1 MNITTTFQS
10 PTAKSS
16 RRPLHSFGMT
26 MIFLVTCVYPDVVI
40 AAKTPDKLPTVE
52 APLVLGEVDGDTF
65 DQMTVVNIRFN
76 GKVNWKETPK
86 VEDHGMFLQISLPDT
101 MVTEPGKFI
110 DGPAPHFPKIA
121 IIQATSKDAAVRIF
135 TIKPASLVRESSKTE
150 ILGDRL
156 IMTLDH
162 KTLQTLLAKGPGTAE
177 PSFVGPV
184 QPAAKSTVSADE
196 VIAQTTVRNDLTAPS
211 LVLKKEPATSL
222 TGNGSQ
228 LDLRGK
234 MTKIAAF
241 SGIMFMLLIATW
253 MAKPYLRKRRRK
265 KASDGGFEP
274 QSLSFET
281 LATMPLSPRQK
292 LMVVQIGN
300 ERVLLGVSQDSISFL
315 TNLNQ
320 GHQQAFAT
328 AAPQIPSNSPAAR
341 VLSNIA
347 AKNFS
352 DTFNDES
359 TVNMHPRPVLKNIE
373 GNDPESLRTPVARPT
388 PSLKRPQVKTKSIPP
403 ARDPEVETAEK
414 PARNERP
421 GSRLNI
427 RIDDNGATKV
437 AAKSN
442 RSAGRPTKEAE
453 PKKQAID
460 DITSII
466 REKLNTLR
474 TI

>member
-1 MNITTTFQS
+1 MKKIFNQNIA
-10 PTAKSS
+10 TAIIW
-16 RRPLHSFGMT
+16 LAAFGQAEASFG
-26 MIFLVTCVYPDVVI
+26 
-40 AAKTPDKLPTVE
+40 AKGPEKLPAAE

-65 DQMTVVNIRFN
+65 DQMTVINIRFN
-76 GKVNWKETPK
+76 GKVSWKETPK

-121 IIQATSKDAAVRIF
+121 VIQATSKDAAVRIF

-162 KTLQTLLAKGPGTAE
+162 NTLQSLLAKGPASPE
-177 PSFVGPV
+177 PAFVGPAK
-184 QPAAKSTVSADE
+184 PAAKNVMSAE
-196 VIAQTTVRNDLTAPS
+196 QVIAETTVRTDLAAPS
-211 LVLKKEPATSL
+211 LVLKKEPKTSL

-234 MTKIAAF
+234 LTKVAAF
-241 SGIMFMLLIATW
+241 SGVMFMLLIATW
-253 MAKPYLRKRRRK
+253 IAKPYLRKRRRK
-265 KASDGGFEP
+265 KTTDGAEP
-274 QSLSFET
+274 QSLNFET

-300 ERVLLGVSQDSISFL
+300 ERVLLGVSADSISFL

-320 GHQQAFAT
+320 NAQPAFAMP
-328 AAPQIPSNSPAAR
+328 APQISSAAK

-347 AKNFS
+347 SRNFS
-352 DTFNDES
+352 DTLNDDS
-359 TVNMHPRPVLKNIE
+359 TVEMRPRPVLKNIE
-373 GNDPESLRTPVARPT
+373 GNDPGSLAAHASAISEEPAARTTVTKPARHTPVSDTQPSAPRP
-388 PSLKRPQVKTKSIPP
+388 
-403 ARDPEVETAEK
+403 D
-414 PARNERP
+414 RNERP

-437 AAKSN
+437 TAKPAKP
-442 RSAGRPTKEAE
+442 AGRPPKEPE
-453 PKKQAID
+453 QKKQAID
-460 DITSII
+460 DITTII